1 MWFQYN
7 VQHHI
12 ATQHSKRGHNITGLG
27 SRSVQERGGR
37 GDHDVSCS
45 TMHDTSSQHGPTQC
59 IVACPKHD
67 TVLDSLVVV
76 AVVAFSSLVR
86 ILGGRSSDSF
96 PVCAVC
102 FFSEEISLHTPLP
115 LFKPG
120 SVHSGSASWDDSGW
134 VQLQLSKTTHAI
146 TSQFSKTTHAITS
159 QFSWADH
166 TTESKS
172 GSMPLGSLVEW
183 HIMSQQSTAWHSWT
197 LQNTLWYNI
206 TLHRLSWQGT
216 ATHNNQMH
224 LNTTTCHSPTQ
235 HSVMC
240 ISSLPDRVFFPV
252 TADHN
257 KAQHNTVSCA
267 FLPSLTEC
275 FSLSQQITTK
285 LNTTQGDTT
294 QYITASQ
301 NSPAQLIQCITPHYN
316 TTQLTTAQCDDT
328 SQSNT
333 TQHNAVYAGTKVFA
347 TQCALVQACGDQHS
361 STLSSPTCTVL

>member
-1 MWFQYN
+1 
-7 VQHHI
+7 
-12 ATQHSKRGHNITGLG
+12 
-27 SRSVQERGGR
+27 
-37 GDHDVSCS
+37 
-45 TMHDTSSQHGPTQC
+45 
-59 IVACPKHD
+59 
-67 TVLDSLVVV
+67 
-76 AVVAFSSLVR
+76 
-86 ILGGRSSDSF
+86 
-96 PVCAVC
+96 
-102 FFSEEISLHTPLP
+102 
-115 LFKPG
+115 
-120 SVHSGSASWDDSGW
+120 
-134 VQLQLSKTTHAI
+134 
-146 TSQFSKTTHAITS
+146 
-159 QFSWADH
+159 
-166 TTESKS
+166 
-172 GSMPLGSLVEW
+172 
-183 HIMSQQSTAWHSWT
+183 
-197 LQNTLWYNI
+197 
-206 TLHRLSWQGT
+206 
-216 ATHNNQMH
+216 MH

-240 ISSLPDRVFFPV
+240 ISSLPDRVFFPVTADHNKAQCNTVSCAFLPSLTVFFPV

-316 TTQLTTAQCDDT
+316 TTQLATAQCDDT

-333 TQHNAVYAGTKVFA
+333 TQHNAVYAETKVFA